1 MELLSS
7 VLFLGYGQLTSL
19 TQHKH
24 MFLYLIALGWIYVAL
39 LAAIAEATASNG
51 SVLGAIV
58 TFIFYGLLPLS
69 LVLYLIGTP
78 MRKRSR
84 KKMEQDKQDPKQD

>member
-1 MELLSS
+1 
-7 VLFLGYGQLTSL
+7 
-19 TQHKH
+19 

-39 LAAIAEATASNG
+39 LAALAEATASNG

-58 TFIFYGLLPLS
+58 TFIFYGVLPLS

-78 MRKRSR
+78 ARKRSR
-84 KKMEQDKQDPKQD
+84 KKMAPPEPPAKPD

>member
-1 MELLSS
+1 
-7 VLFLGYGQLTSL
+7 
-19 TQHKH
+19 

-84 KKMEQDKQDPKQD
+84 KKMEQYKQDPKQD